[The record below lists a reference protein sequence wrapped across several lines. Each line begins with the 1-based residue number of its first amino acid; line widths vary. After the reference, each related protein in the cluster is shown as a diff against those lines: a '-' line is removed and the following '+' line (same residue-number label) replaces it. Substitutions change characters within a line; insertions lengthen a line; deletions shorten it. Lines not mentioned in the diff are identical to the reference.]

1 MIETRDVV
9 KRYETGGETLTA
21 LKGIDFAVEPGE
33 FVSIMGPSGS
43 GKTTLLNLLGLLD
56 DPSEGEVLLD
66 GEDVTGLSDKQQ
78 TRARKRTIGFVF
90 QNFYLIPTLTA
101 RENVEIPALFDRDPT
116 VEERSVDLLGRM
128 GLGDR
133 LDHRPDEL
141 SGGQKQRVAIARSLI
156 NEPRVLLADE
166 PTGNLDRETGR
177 QILEEF
183 VAVTERDVAVIA
195 VTHDELVN
203 DYVDRVV
210 RLVDGYMGEE
220 APTATG
226 AAGGSA
232 ASDPT
237 GGSTAGESAGSD
249 TTGSVTADAVEA
261 AVTDVVGEESDGDGE
276 NEQEPH
282 TDGDDEGATADDSDA
297 ETEAET
303 DATDGSRGEK
313 S

>member
-1 MIETRDVV
+1 VVVIETRNVV
-9 KRYETGGETLTA
+9 KRYQTGGETLTA

-66 GEDVTGLSDKQQ
+66 GEDVTGLSDKEQ

-116 VEERSVDLLGRM
+116 VEDRSVDLLGRM

-133 LDHRPDEL
+133 LDHRPDQL

-183 VAVTERDVAVIA
+183 AAVTERDVAVIA

-203 DYVDRVV
+203 EYVDRVV
-210 RLVDGYMGEE
+210 RLVDGYMGED

-226 AAGGSA
+226 AAGGPS
-232 ASDPT
+232 
-237 GGSTAGESAGSD
+237 
-249 TTGSVTADAVEA
+249 DAVES
-261 AVTDVVGEESDGDGE
+261 AVEEVAGGESDESEASASDGDPEGE
-276 NEQEPH
+276 
-282 TDGDDEGATADDSDA
+282 
-297 ETEAET
+297 
-303 DATDGSRGEK
+303 GS
-313 S
+313 

>member
-1 MIETRDVV
+1 VAVIETRNVV

-66 GEDVTGLSDKQQ
+66 GEDVTGLSDREQ
-78 TRARKRTIGFVF
+78 TSARKRTIGFVF

-101 RENVEIPALFDRDPT
+101 TENVEIPALFDRDPT
-116 VEERSVDLLGRM
+116 LEGRSVDLLERM

-156 NEPRVLLADE
+156 NEPRVVLADE

-203 DYVDRVV
+203 EYVDRTVN
-210 RLVDGYMGEE
+210 LVDGYMGEE
-220 APTATG
+220 APTST
-226 AAGGSA
+226 GSA
-232 ASDPT
+232 GQRNAEPDGT
-237 GGSTAGESAGSD
+237 FEG
-249 TTGSVTADAVEA
+249 VE
-261 AVTDVVGEESDGDGE
+261 TRR
-276 NEQEPH
+276 
-282 TDGDDEGATADDSDA
+282 DDS
-297 ETEAET
+297 E
-303 DATDGSRGEK
+303 GGR
-313 S
+313 